1 MNNKIMGCRVKK
13 SIGKKLKVVVLFVTF
28 ISVNYL
34 LLDISLY
41 AAVPQRINYQG
52 KLMDN
57 AGQPVSDGNYSVT
70 FRIYN
75 VSVGGVV
82 LWNENQTAS
91 TQDGLF
97 NVILGSV
104 SSINLSFDQDYWLGV
119 EVAGDGEMSPRHRL
133 VSVPYSFRAEDAND
147 SDRLNSQSA
156 GYYLD
161 AGNINS
167 GTLSDSRLSAN
178 VTKLGFSI
186 EAIEISPN
194 IVSSI
199 EGVTNDGGNIDL
211 IAGTNMTITPNDAA
225 NTITFDGVGGG
236 DNLGNHTAT
245 QNIQLNGNYL
255 SGDGGNEGIYVN
267 NDGNVG
273 IGTTTPS
280 TKFHVQGGD
289 VLFKD
294 LSNLLLKLESI
305 AQEDTWLMYRTN
317 GIDRW
322 SIGVREFNNSLR
334 FTPGYYTN
342 FPSMV
347 INTSGNVGI
356 GTTNPLYPLHM
367 GNGAYCSATGVWT
380 NASSRKYKENITKLT
395 KEEAISVLKHLN
407 PVKFNYK
414 IDKEDKYIGFISEDV
429 PELVA
434 TKDRKGLCSM
444 DIVGVLTKAV
454 QELQIEVEKLNQK
467 NLELEEK
474 IKQLERQK

>member
-1 MNNKIMGCRVKK
+1 MKRIKEPIIN
-13 SIGKKLKVVVLFVTF
+13 KLKSLGRIKLKTVILLLAF
-28 ISVNYL
+28 ISVVYL
-34 LLDISLY
+34 MLVISLY

-133 VSVPYSFRAEDAND
+133 VSVPYSFRAEDANN
-147 SDRLNSQSA
+147 SGQLNSQSA

-161 AGNINS
+161 AGNINN
-167 GTLSDSRLSAN
+167 GTLNDSRLSAN
-178 VTKLGFSI
+178 VTKLGSSI
-186 EAIEISPN
+186 DAGEITTN

-211 IAGTNMTITPNDAA
+211 IAGTNMTITPNDVA

-245 QNIQLNGNYL
+245 QNIRLNGYYL
-255 SGDGGNEGIYVN
+255 SGDGGNEGVYVN

-273 IGTTTPS
+273 IGTTTPTS
-280 TKFHVQGGD
+280 KLELIDNIFVEDFYCAAKIDVNGSGGGPSCDLYGLYVD
-289 VLFKD
+289 VLD
-294 LSNLLLKLESI
+294 VTLEADADKYS
-305 AQEDTWLMYRTN
+305 AAFL
-317 GIDRW
+317 G
-322 SIGVREFNNSLR
+322 
-334 FTPGYYTN
+334 
-342 FPSMV
+342 
-347 INTSGNVGI
+347 GNVGI
-356 GTTNPLYPLHM
+356 GITNPTRRLWV
-367 GNGAYCSATGVWT
+367 NGDAGGTTAWYNDSH
-380 NASSRKYKENITKLT
+380 SSYKEKF
-395 KEEAISVLKHLN
+395 KEVSVLDKIKSLNIMEWQYKKRHCPQDTYRHLGPFAEDFRN
-407 PVKFNYK
+407 KFGLGKSDY
-414 IDKEDKYIGFISEDV
+414 EMQAADV
-429 PELVA
+429 AGVA
-434 TKDRKGLCSM
+434 L
-444 DIVGVLTKAV
+444 KAV
-454 QELQIEVEKLNQK
+454 QEQQIIIEKLNCRISS
-467 NLELEEK
+467 LEKK
-474 IKQLERQK
+474 IKQLEKQK